1 MSLKKIVCIILVVL
15 ICLLLHNM
23 LKQSQR
29 ESFDSHDSSKCYSG
43 CRDRQI
49 ASLTDV
55 CPDKPECVG
64 ICINQHTY
72 TEENIV
78 NDPLKTL
85 EDVGTLKN
93 GQTKADVIST
103 NCGLCI
109 DNFYAGL
116 KNMNDL
122 GSRCSQN

>member
-1 MSLKKIVCIILVVL
+1 MSLLKILIIILLIILCLAVL
-15 ICLLLHNM
+15 NE
-23 LKQSQR
+23 LKNNGK
-29 ESFDSHDSSKCYSG
+29 EGFDTHDSSKCYTT

-49 ASLTDV
+49 SSLTDV

-64 ICINQHTY
+64 ICVNQHTY
-72 TEENIV
+72 TEQNVV
-78 NDPLKTL
+78 NDPLKTS
-85 EDVGTLKN
+85 EDIGTLKN

-122 GSRCSQN
+122 GTQCSQK